1 MKNKN
6 KLKDLKVKSVSLVSN
21 KSRPVNQY
29 SKLTFVKSEAKEE
42 NELDKVEKKKPAMED
57 FFKSMFNYFTGKT
70 ENVELPELPA
80 ITEKAEKTDEEKP
93 AEFVTKAEF
102 ETQFKSLGDKI
113 DSLAGLLTKSSEVQ
127 KSEKESLGTFIQGFA
142 EAYKADQE
150 ALKAIINEQIEK
162 AKRAESPLVDQPSLD
177 DIIKKALD
185 PMNSIR
191 TGHTGSEHVN
201 AIVEKGIK
209 EGRFKEKTVPA
220 IQNSAYEALRELMG
234 CNNQGGAR

>member
-29 SKLTFVKSEAKEE
+29 SKLTFVKSKEE
-42 NELDKVEKKKPAMED
+42 EESELDKVEKKKPVMED

-70 ENVELPELPA
+70 ENVELPA

-209 EGRFKEKTVPA
+209 DGRFKEKTVPA
-220 IQNSAYEALRELMG
+220 IQNSAYEALREIMG

>member
-29 SKLTFVKSEAKEE
+29 SKLTFVKSKEE
-42 NELDKVEKKKPAMED
+42 EESELDKVEKKKPVMED

-70 ENVELPELPA
+70 ENVELPA
-80 ITEKAEKTDEEKP
+80 ITEKAEKTNEEKP

-113 DSLAGLLTKSSEVQ
+113 DSLTGLLTKSSEVQ

-191 TGHTGSEHVN
+191 TGHAGSEHVN

>member
-29 SKLTFVKSEAKEE
+29 SKLTFVKSKEE
-42 NELDKVEKKKPAMED
+42 EESELDKVKKKKPAMED

-70 ENVELPELPA
+70 ENVELPA
-80 ITEKAEKTDEEKP
+80 ITEKAEKADEEKP

>member
-29 SKLTFVKSEAKEE
+29 SKLTFVKSKEE
-42 NELDKVEKKKPAMED
+42 EESELDKVEKKKPVMED

-70 ENVELPELPA
+70 ENVELPA
-80 ITEKAEKTDEEKP
+80 ITEKAEKADEEKP

-209 EGRFKEKTVPA
+209 DGRFKEKTVPA
-220 IQNSAYEALRELMG
+220 IQNSAYEALREIMG

>member
-29 SKLTFVKSEAKEE
+29 SKLTFVKSKEE
-42 NELDKVEKKKPAMED
+42 EESELDKVEKKKPVMED

-70 ENVELPELPA
+70 ENVELPA
-80 ITEKAEKTDEEKP
+80 ITEKAEKADEEKP

>member
-29 SKLTFVKSEAKEE
+29 SKLTFVKSKEE
-42 NELDKVEKKKPAMED
+42 EESELDKVEKKKPVMED

-70 ENVELPELPA
+70 ENVELPA